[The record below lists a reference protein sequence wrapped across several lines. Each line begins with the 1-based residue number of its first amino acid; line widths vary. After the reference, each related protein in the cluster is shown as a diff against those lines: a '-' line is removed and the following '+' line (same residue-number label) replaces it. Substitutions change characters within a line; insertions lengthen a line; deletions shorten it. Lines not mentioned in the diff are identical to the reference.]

1 MKSCQIFM
9 DSNQLLG
16 PRLKLVLNKISRCD
30 NSLAAINI
38 IFINVG

>member
-1 MKSCQIFM
+1 MTSCQIFM
-9 DSNQLLG
+9 GSNLLLG
-16 PRLKLVLNKISRCD
+16 PLLKLVLNKVYWCH